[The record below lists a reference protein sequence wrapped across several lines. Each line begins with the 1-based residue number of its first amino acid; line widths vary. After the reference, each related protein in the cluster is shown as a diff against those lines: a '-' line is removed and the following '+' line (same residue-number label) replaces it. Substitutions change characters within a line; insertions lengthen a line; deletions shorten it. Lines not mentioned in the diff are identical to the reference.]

1 MRVTKSYIKQL
12 VKEELTKV
20 LNESAPTEDVQRIM
34 DYLKDVYVMP
44 KDAAEF
50 ESAPERFGGQGKSFE
65 EFAKEVEAATG
76 APYAK
81 VYSVF
86 LSHDGSDR
94 EGLGQHKAKSSGHS
108 ANDKALAAQSRRI
121 RKGSMPKI

>member
-1 MRVTKSYIKQL
+1 MKVTKSYIKRII
-12 VKEELTKV
+12 KEELSAV

-34 DYLKDVYVMP
+34 KFLKDVYVMP

-50 ESAPERFGGQGKSFE
+50 ESNPTMFGGQGKSFE

-81 VYSVF
+81 VYSIF
-86 LSHDGSDR
+86 LSHDGSGG

-108 ANDKALAAQSRRI
+108 ANDKALAAQARRI
-121 RKGSMPKI
+121 RKGAMPKI